1 MTREEVTLTVMFWE
15 FSKMCN
21 LNVPNYLSF
30 EIRIQSVLM
39 VKFLWCTKT
48 KPRQITG
55 LTDYGIH
62 YGFASREFQKILKSL
77 KYLQCFWFFS
87 PFFFSYFVL
96 LFRDLEMRM
105 ILCSVNHIVIPVICV
120 KLCLCFQ
127 FHSHFEVEL
136 ILNISIVLRLFSE
149 NTFNEWKQNR
159 ELFLQNLTFSSFLF
173 FECESVW
180 LSETRTPT
188 CYLGKF
194 VAKNLH
200 RNERNWTERYRGK
213 QAHLGFANMNFP
225 YFLEPQSTWNVII
238 SNS

>member
-30 EIRIQSVLM
+30 EIRIQSVLT

-48 KPRQITG
+48 KPRQITD

-105 ILCSVNHIVIPVICV
+105 ILCSLNHIVIPVIYV

-136 ILNISIVLRLFSE
+136 ILNISIVLRLFCKY
-149 NTFNEWKQNR
+149 TFNEWNQNGDV
-159 ELFLQNLTFSSFLF
+159 SFFAKSNF
-173 FECESVW
+173 FQD
-180 LSETRTPT
+180 
-188 CYLGKF
+188 F
-194 VAKNLH
+194 
-200 RNERNWTERYRGK
+200 
-213 QAHLGFANMNFP
+213 NFW
-225 YFLEPQSTWNVII
+225 FWISVII
-238 SNS
+238 KDGVAPTSKVWCQPIIWPNIPHNCMKMK